1 MADYA
6 SLDDLIRE
14 HNARKPT
21 SDGSGTGFA
30 STNDY
35 YKEYADALKAYGD
48 SHANDE
54 NFDYTRFKIQSDY
67 VNQQA
72 KSAND
77 AYQNYLLTEKNALNA
92 KGTMANIQDQTM
104 KYLQGQQQAQGLA
117 GQGVTQSVQAG
128 VGNQYAD
135 NVMQIEQNRQ
145 EQEANAYQAYLEG
158 EREAATQ
165 AADKQYQYE
174 QGNRENVYNIAS
186 ALMENG
192 TSYDE
197 IIAAYGDQL
206 TDDQKKALQL
216 AGTTGAAWFDQN
228 TLNGQG
234 YSESGSAKQAFT
246 DQDGKT
252 GHYNEEINWLFNDG
266 FATKV
271 NPQNGDTCMIQGNN
285 GSYCYVVYRDG
296 KWYQTSAQTYNNGSR
311 KIYINKKKGITVN
324 GSQVIA
330 GW

>member
-35 YKEYADALKAYGD
+35 YKEYADALNAYGQA
-48 SHANDE
+48 HAGDE

-67 VNQQA
+67 INGQA

-92 KGTMANIQDQTM
+92 KGTMANIQDQTL

-145 EQEANAYQAYLEG
+145 EQEQNAYQAYLEG
-158 EREAATQ
+158 EREAAANAT
-165 AADKQYQYE
+165 DKQYQYE
-174 QGNRENVYNIAS
+174 QANRDNVYNIAT
-186 ALMENG
+186 ALLENG

-197 IIAAYGDQL
+197 IIASYGDQL
-206 TDDQKKALQL
+206 TDEQKKALQL
-216 AGTTGAAWFDQN
+216 AGTTGQAWFDQN

-234 YSESGSAKQAFT
+234 YGESGTARQAFT
-246 DQDGKT
+246 AEDGSL
-252 GHYNEEINWLFNDG
+252 GHYNQEINVLFNDG
-266 FATKV
+266 FAAQVKPV
-271 NPQNGDTCMIQGNN
+271 DGDACMLQGND
-285 GSYCYVVYRDG
+285 GHYCYVIYKDG
-296 KWYQTSAQTYNNGSR
+296 RWYQTSAQVYNGSSR
-311 KIYINKKKGITVN
+311 KIRVNKKDGVTVN
-324 GSQVIA
+324 GSQVMA